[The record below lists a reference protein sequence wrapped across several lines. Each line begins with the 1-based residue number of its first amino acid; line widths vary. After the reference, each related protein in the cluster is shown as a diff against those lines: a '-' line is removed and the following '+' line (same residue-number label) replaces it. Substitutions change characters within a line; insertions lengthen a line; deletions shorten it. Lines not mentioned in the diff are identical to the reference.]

1 MTNSPAFAWM
11 AWTWQTA
18 LFFALIAATLTIMTT
33 LAVRRPELPR
43 RGILRFPTT
52 RGDRLFVTLLGA
64 AVIHVLWIGFGGV
77 DAWPAIVAS
86 VLFGVAMFR
95 WA

>member
-1 MTNSPAFAWM
+1 MPDFAWM

-18 LFFALIAATLTIMTT
+18 LFFALIACTLAVMTT
-33 LAVRRPELPR
+33 LAVLRPEAPR

-64 AVIHVLWIGFGGV
+64 AVIHILWIGFGGAAV
-77 DAWPAIVAS
+77 WPAIVAS
-86 VLFGVAMFR
+86 VLFGAVMFR

>member
-1 MTNSPAFAWM
+1 M

-18 LFFALIAATLTIMTT
+18 LFFVLIAGM
-33 LAVRRPELPR
+33 LAVMTALAAWRPELPR
-43 RGILRFPTT
+43 RGILRIPTT
-52 RGDRLFVTLLGA
+52 RGDRLFVALLG
-64 AVIHVLWIGFGGV
+64 GGRHP
-77 DAWPAIVAS
+77 PALDRVRRRRPPGPPIVAS

>member
-1 MTNSPAFAWM
+1 MPDFAWM

-18 LFFALIAATLTIMTT
+18 VFFALIATM
-33 LAVRRPELPR
+33 LAVMTFAAARWPETPR

-64 AVIHVLWIGFGGV
+64 AVIHVLWIGWGG
-77 DAWPAIVAS
+77 DAVWPAMGAS
-86 VLFGVAMFR
+86 VLFGAAMFR